1 MHPPKGKKNHP
12 AQLPAGK
19 EGRGEGKDKKGD
31 ESGEGEIIA
40 NTLAVCS
47 YYKWELE
54 KTTCLGETDKPRR
67 GSAVNEEDRE
77 AVESQRQIVGEES
90 GDRGVQRG
98 ERGSQSERTLFP
110 GEPRSAKWIPTH
122 HLKSSLRCD

>member
-1 MHPPKGKKNHP
+1 MHPPKGKTHP
-12 AQLPAGK
+12 AKLPAGK
-19 EGRGEGKDKKGD
+19 EGRGGVKDKKGN

-40 NTLAVCS
+40 NTLPVCS

-77 AVESQRQIVGEES
+77 AVESQRRIVGEE
-90 GDRGVQRG
+90 
-98 ERGSQSERTLFP
+98 
-110 GEPRSAKWIPTH
+110 
-122 HLKSSLRCD
+122 